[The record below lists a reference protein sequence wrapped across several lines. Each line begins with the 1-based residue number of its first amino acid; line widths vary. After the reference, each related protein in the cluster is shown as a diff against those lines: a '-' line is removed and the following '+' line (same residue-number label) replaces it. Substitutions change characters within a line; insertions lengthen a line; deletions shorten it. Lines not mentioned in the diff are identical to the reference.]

1 MFHAFKE
8 LCRYIFNHDI
18 NDSLCLESANFVKS
32 ILNSP
37 NIFHINIIIILSVT
51 NIQNVS
57 KNVQHP
63 NWRYYIL
70 YYIYYYYYIL

>member
-1 MFHAFKE
+1 MQ
-8 LCRYIFNHDI
+8 IFNHDI